1 MVTTTNTWG
10 YWIHNLENVFQPVDL
25 MNILTALRLS
35 EKFTDLFGLEDSFIL
50 ITSHVVQHQIKM
62 LLFVNTVTVTLTSR
76 TTFPY
81 NDTFPI
87 SSRIFVSVAH
97 HTFL

>member
-25 MNILTALRLS
+25 MNILTAELSTLRLS

-62 LLFVNTVTVTLTSR
+62 LLFVNTVEY
-76 TTFPY
+76 F
-81 NDTFPI
+81 I
-87 SSRIFVSVAH
+87 
-97 HTFL
+97 